1 MVGEAG
7 RRAGS
12 YSATSGPEDR
22 NAFDGA
28 YIAAVDMRG
37 ERFDLAAFS
46 ESRSDRRRRQTH
58 SAASMHG
65 PGRTAS
71 APGIEERPAID
82 QGGDG

>member
-22 NAFDGA
+22 NAFDGT

-37 ERFDLAAFS
+37 ERFDLEAFWR
-46 ESRSDRRRRQTH
+46 EPIR
-58 SAASMHG
+58 
-65 PGRTAS
+65 
-71 APGIEERPAID
+71 
-82 QGGDG
+82 